1 MKTSQVI
8 VVVLALVLAGTPASY
23 GRQSAEELYQ
33 AGLHQEEVLGN
44 PESAIE
50 VYERILE
57 EFPDNRV
64 VNAKAQLHIGLCY
77 EKLGLTEAQRAY
89 QRVIDGYPERQ
100 DEVAVARERLA
111 KLTQAL
117 AELSSKPSFRKIE
130 IASNPQNGVLSPDGR
145 ELAFTSDGAVWVV
158 PLHGD
163 VDPDIAGEPVRIAEV
178 PEVWNLLNLMS
189 WSTDG
194 NWIAVNSGSEPW
206 EDTAVH
212 VIPADGGEARVVR
225 IPPRG
230 QGPRAYRVAL
240 SPDGQNVAFSALDP
254 KVPQNWPETT
264 SDWHIYL
271 TSSAG
276 GDPEKLTP
284 ATSYMPA
291 FSADGEHIAYVGYR
305 EREDLPGSTELDP
318 RDPRRWDADL
328 WVVPSAGGTPIRLAA
343 VSGFL
348 KGPVWSPDGRF
359 IAAHYAPPG
368 QNVNDNNEIWVF
380 PLSADRSSAAEPTKI
395 ALPRATLNMLAGWTP
410 DGELG
415 VFIETES
422 HEAIFTVPASGGRAV
437 QVTHE
442 GLVPY
447 YPRWS
452 SDGERIYLRMVEL
465 VEGEYRSAMAYVP
478 AEGGDP
484 VELIVPFERQVMP
497 KVPGGGL
504 NVSADGE
511 RIVIVGR
518 ESGAELPEEGADV
531 WTFPLDGGLPT
542 RLTRDGS
549 YEDNPCWSPDGQ
561 WVAFIDAVMTSEDE
575 GFLAIFLVPAGGG
588 EVRQLSV
595 ESDGVAQGAIAFSPD
610 GERIAFFS
618 DEQIKTIPVEGGGSE
633 ALFDAAGATR
643 HSQLDWSPDGEK
655 IAYSAGGEIWTVSV
669 AGGERVLLRTG
680 LPEDAWYQEFSWSR
694 DGEKI
699 AFHASYGGQREFWLI
714 SDFLPQ
720 EK

>member
-1 MKTSQVI
+1 MRARHVI
-8 VVVLALVLAGTPASY
+8 TVLAIALMWPATGY
-23 GRQSAEELYQ
+23 AQQTAEELYQ
-33 AGLHQEEVLGN
+33 AGLYQEEAQGDLEGAIQLYRQLVENHSGN
-44 PESAIE
+44 RE
-50 VYERILE
+50 VAAR
-57 EFPDNRV
+57 
-64 VNAKAQLHIGLCY
+64 AQLRIGLCY
-77 EKLGLTEAQRAY
+77 EKLGLTEARQAY
-89 QRVIDGYPERQ
+89 RSVIDDFPEQRE
-100 DEVAVARERLA
+100 EVATAQQRLA
-111 KLTQAL
+111 SLAQEL
-117 AELSSKPSFRKIE
+117 AELNREPTFRKIE
-130 IASNPQNGVLSPDGR
+130 IASKPQNGVLSPNGR

-178 PEVWNLLNLMS
+178 PEVLNALNLMS
-189 WSTDG
+189 WSADG
-194 NWIAVNSGSEPW
+194 NWIAVNSGQTPW
-206 EDTAVH
+206 EETAAH

-230 QGPRAYRVAL
+230 QGPSAYRVAL
-240 SPDGQNVAFSALDP
+240 SPDGQRVAFSALDP
-254 KVPQNWPETT
+254 EVSQDWPENT
-264 SDWHIYL
+264 SDWHIYIVP
-271 TSSAG
+271 SAG

-284 ATSYMPA
+284 ARSAMPA
-291 FSADGEHIAYVGYR
+291 FSADGEHVAYIGYR
-305 EREDLPGSTELDP
+305 QRDDWPEDTDMDP
-318 RDPRRWDADL
+318 RDPRRFDADL
-328 WVVPSAGGTPIRLAA
+328 WVVPSAGDTPIRLAA

-359 IAAHYAPPG
+359 IAAHYAPHA
-368 QNVNDNNEIWVF
+368 QNPNDNKEIWVF
-380 PLSADRSSAAEPTKI
+380 PLSADRSSAGEPTKI

-422 HEAIFTVPASGGRAV
+422 HAAIFTVPASGGRAV
-437 QVTHE
+437 QVTRE
-442 GLVPY
+442 GLIPY

-452 SDGERIYLRMVEL
+452 ADGERIYLRMVEL
-465 VEGEYRSAMAYVP
+465 EEGEFRSKMVYVP

-484 VELIVPFERQVMP
+484 VELFVPFERRVTP

-518 ESGAELPEEGADV
+518 EAGAELPEEGADV
-531 WTFPLDGGLPT
+531 WTFPVNGGLPT
-542 RLTRDGS
+542 RLTSDPS

-561 WVAFIDAVMTSEDE
+561 WIAFIDWIEKSDDE
-575 GFLAIFLVPAGGG
+575 GFHALFLVPAGGG
-588 EVRQLSV
+588 ELKQLSV

-633 ALFDAAGATR
+633 VLFETPGATR
-643 HSQLDWSPDGEK
+643 HSQLEWSPDGEK
-655 IAYSAGGEIWTVSV
+655 IAYSAAGEIWTVSV
-669 AGGERVLLRTG
+669 VGGERVQLRTG

-699 AFHASYGGQREFWLI
+699 VFHASYGGDREFWLV
-714 SDFLPQ
+714 SDFLP
-720 EK
+720 